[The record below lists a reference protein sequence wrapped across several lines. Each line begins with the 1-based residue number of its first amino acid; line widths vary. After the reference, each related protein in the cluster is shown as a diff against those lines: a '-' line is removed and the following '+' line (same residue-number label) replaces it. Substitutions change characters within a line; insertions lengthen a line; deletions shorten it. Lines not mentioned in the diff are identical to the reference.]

1 MQRQTGEFSSF
12 TRKVTVLEV
21 VLQNHQV
28 FSRFQDMGCN
38 NSKIDSDEA
47 VARCKARKRFM
58 KQAVDSR
65 LAFAAS
71 HAHYVIALK
80 AMGAAFRQFAEG
92 ETKDPATAKDSTDF
106 PSTALLALPPSP
118 LPKPPP
124 PPPMSPNLLSP
135 SLPPS
140 PPPPPLPPSPP
151 RLEFPRLNNRTL
163 WSDESS
169 EAVRVVDNSSLPPP
183 LITPIGYDDD
193 WKYSFEAPPS
203 HQGQA
208 PPPHI
213 AYSSWHDIFFDPFHP
228 APGSYQYTVLSKQ
241 NPQDEES
248 QHMRTYDN
256 RLAQGQE
263 DDDIPD
269 LEDVDTDGPAPKVF

>member
-1 MQRQTGEFSSF
+1 VQRQTGEFSSF
-12 TRKVTVLEV
+12 TRKVAVLEA

-28 FSRFQDMGCN
+28 FGRFQDMGCN

-65 LAFAAS
+65 HAFAAS

-92 ETKDPATAKDSTDF
+92 EVKDPAAAKDSTDS
-106 PSTALLALPPSP
+106 PSIALLALPPSP

-124 PPPMSPNLLSP
+124 PPPMSPSLLSP

-140 PPPPPLPPSPP
+140 PPPPPLPPSSP
-151 RLEFPRLNNRTL
+151 RLEFPRLNNRSL

-193 WKYSFEAPPS
+193 WKYSFEAPPPIS
-203 HQGQA
+203 
-208 PPPHI
+208 
-213 AYSSWHDIFFDPFHP
+213 YSSWHDLFFDPFRP

-241 NPQDEES
+241 NSQDEES

-256 RLAQGQE
+256 RLAQVRE

>member
-1 MQRQTGEFSSF
+1 
-12 TRKVTVLEV
+12 
-21 VLQNHQV
+21 
-28 FSRFQDMGCN
+28 
-38 NSKIDSDEA
+38 
-47 VARCKARKRFM
+47 
-58 KQAVDSR
+58 
-65 LAFAAS
+65 
-71 HAHYVIALK
+71 
-80 AMGAAFRQFAEG
+80 
-92 ETKDPATAKDSTDF
+92 
-106 PSTALLALPPSP
+106 
-118 LPKPPP
+118 
-124 PPPMSPNLLSP
+124 
-135 SLPPS
+135 
-140 PPPPPLPPSPP
+140 
-151 RLEFPRLNNRTL
+151 LNNRTL

-213 AYSSWHDIFFDPFHP
+213 AYSSWHDIFFDPFRP